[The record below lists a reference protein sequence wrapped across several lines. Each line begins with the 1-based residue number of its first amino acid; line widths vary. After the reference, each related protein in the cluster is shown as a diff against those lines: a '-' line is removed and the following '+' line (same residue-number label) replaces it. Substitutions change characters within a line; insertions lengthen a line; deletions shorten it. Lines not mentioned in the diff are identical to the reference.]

1 MLITIVELPDF
12 QKHSAKTLNAKERDD
27 LLYYLSEHPAS
38 GDLIP
43 GSGGVRKLRW
53 KSKGKG
59 KSGGSRII
67 YYYHNE
73 EVPLFLLTMF
83 SKNERVNISSSEKK
97 DLSKL
102 VKILVDNY
110 KR

>member
-1 MLITIVELPDF
+1 MLTTIVELPDF
-12 QKHSAKTLNAKERDD
+12 QKRSAKTLNAEERDN
-27 LLYYLSEHPAS
+27 LLYFLSENPTS
-38 GDLIP
+38 GDLIQ
-43 GSGGVRKLRW
+43 GSAGVRKIRW

-67 YYYHNE
+67 YYYHDDKM
-73 EVPLFLLTMF
+73 PLFLLTMF
-83 SKNERVNISSSEKK
+83 SKNERVNISSREKK

-102 VKILVDNY
+102 VKILVNNY